1 MSLGVSRVKEPEL
14 GVRVIYH
21 SNTITIAGPYAE
33 AAPKVKE
40 RYGDRL
46 NEMIFNMAVR
56 TPADE
61 KAPRTII
68 RELQT

>member
-1 MSLGVSRVKEPEL
+1 M
-14 GVRVIYH
+14 RVICH
-21 SNTITIAGPYAE
+21 SNIITIAGPYAE

-40 RYGDRL
+40 RYFDRL
-46 NEMIFNMAVR
+46 NEMVFNMAVR

-68 RELQT
+68 RELQS